1 MPYALKKFMEAE
13 KAKLEMKVERP
24 PPARMKHDLRS
35 SEILPEDRELKINRA
50 VYKER
55 YRDEIDVI
63 NVEIGREYSASK
75 AAQ

>member
-1 MPYALKKFMEAE
+1 
-13 KAKLEMKVERP
+13 
-24 PPARMKHDLRS
+24 MKHDLRS
-35 SEILPEDRELKINRA
+35 SEILPEVRELKINRA

-63 NVEIGREYSASK
+63 NAEIGHEYSADK